1 MFCHLSRCPVGYEP
15 NAYYTKYMSIRSS
28 ISMAIIIISIM
39 SGSRGSDDPFPF
51 RLSHSILLP
60 LNFYSFFL
68 FSFLIISLSTLLRV
82 CIAVCVCLS
91 SAEVHAV
98 RFRRRDELDR
108 EKKERQNR
116 ISLIISSRR
125 IIIWCVAERDKY
137 HAPYRKYGGPDRMSS
152 ASGN

>member
-1 MFCHLSRCPVGYEP
+1 MRCIDILYRARAFYSCSAISRCPVGYEP

-60 LNFYSFFL
+60 LNFYSFFF

-108 EKKERQNR
+108 EKRETEQDITDHFIETNNNMCRRTRQIPR
-116 ISLIISSRR
+116 A
-125 IIIWCVAERDKY
+125 V
-137 HAPYRKYGGPDRMSS
+137 
-152 ASGN
+152 